1 MEGVSAEII
10 VTLVNKM
17 DQVCAAVTNMEREV
31 TRVREEL
38 KEEIATVRSEL
49 KEEIATVRSELK
61 EEIATVRSE
70 LKEEIATVRSELKND
85 MATMEVNLKNEIKFQ
100 IEKSNSELSD
110 YMVNDIIPI
119 LNNLDSRMRVLESRN
134 NNGTIGVAEDSALYE
149 TDSKND

>member
-17 DQVCAAVTNMEREV
+17 DQVCAAVTRMEREV

-49 KEEIATVRSELK
+49 KEEIATVR
-61 EEIATVRSE
+61 T
-70 LKEEIATVRSELKND
+70 ELKND
-85 MATMEVNLKNEIKFQ
+85 MATLEVNLKNEIKFQ

-119 LNNLDSRMRVLESRN
+119 LNNLDSRMRVIEAKTS
-134 NNGTIGVAEDSALYE
+134 NGTISVAEDSTAYKI
-149 TDSKND
+149 DSKND

>member
-31 TRVREEL
+31 TRVRE
-38 KEEIATVRSEL
+38 
-49 KEEIATVRSELK
+49 ELK

-119 LNNLDSRMRVLESRN
+119 LNNLDSRMRVIEAKT
-134 NNGTIGVAEDSALYE
+134 NNGSISVAEDSTVYK
-149 TDSKND
+149 TDFKND

>member
-70 LKEEIATVRSELKND
+70 LKND

-100 IEKSNSELSD
+100 IKKSNSELSD

-119 LNNLDSRMRVLESRN
+119 LNNLDSRMRVIEAKT
-134 NNGTIGVAEDSALYE
+134 NNGSISVAEDSTVYK
-149 TDSKND
+149 TDFKND

>member
-31 TRVREEL
+31 TRVRE
-38 KEEIATVRSEL
+38 EL

-119 LNNLDSRMRVLESRN
+119 LNNLDSRMRVIEAKT
-134 NNGTIGVAEDSALYE
+134 NNGSISVAEDSTVYK
-149 TDSKND
+149 TDFKND

>member
-17 DQVCAAVTNMEREV
+17 DQVCVAVTNMEREV
-31 TRVREEL
+31 TRVRE
-38 KEEIATVRSEL
+38 
-49 KEEIATVRSELK
+49 ELK

-119 LNNLDSRMRVLESRN
+119 LNNLDSRMRVIEAKT
-134 NNGTIGVAEDSALYE
+134 NNGSISVAEDSTVYK
-149 TDSKND
+149 TDFKND

>member
-49 KEEIATVRSELK
+49 KEEIATVK
-61 EEIATVRSE
+61 
-70 LKEEIATVRSELKND
+70 SELKND

-119 LNNLDSRMRVLESRN
+119 LNNLDSRMRVIEAKT
-134 NNGTIGVAEDSALYE
+134 NNGSISVAEDSTVYK
-149 TDSKND
+149 TDFKND

>member
-17 DQVCAAVTNMEREV
+17 DQVCAAVTNMEKEV
-31 TRVREEL
+31 TKVREEL
-38 KEEIATVRSEL
+38 STVRSEL
-49 KEEIATVRSELK
+49 KEEIATVRSK
-61 EEIATVRSE
+61 
-70 LKEEIATVRSELKND
+70 LKND
-85 MATMEVNLKNEIKFQ
+85 MATLEVNLKNEIKFQ

>member
-49 KEEIATVRSELK
+49 KEEIV
-61 EEIATVRSE
+61 TVRSE

>member
-38 KEEIATVRSEL
+38 KEEITTVRSEL
-49 KEEIATVRSELK
+49 KEEIAT
-61 EEIATVRSE
+61 ARSE

-119 LNNLDSRMRVLESRN
+119 LNNLDSRMRVIEAKT
-134 NNGTIGVAEDSALYE
+134 NNGSISVAEDSTVYK
-149 TDSKND
+149 TDFKND

>member
-17 DQVCAAVTNMEREV
+17 DQVCAAVTNMEKEV
-31 TRVREEL
+31 TRVRE
-38 KEEIATVRSEL
+38 EL

>member
-17 DQVCAAVTNMEREV
+17 DQVCAAVTNMEKEV
-31 TRVREEL
+31 TKVREEL
-38 KEEIATVRSEL
+38 STVRSEL
-49 KEEIATVRSELK
+49 KEEIATE
-61 EEIATVRSE
+61 
-70 LKEEIATVRSELKND
+70 RSELKND
-85 MATMEVNLKNEIKFQ
+85 MATLEVNLKNEIKFQ

>member
-1 MEGVSAEII
+1 
-10 VTLVNKM
+10 
-17 DQVCAAVTNMEREV
+17 
-31 TRVREEL
+31 
-38 KEEIATVRSEL
+38 
-49 KEEIATVRSELK
+49 
-61 EEIATVRSE
+61 
-70 LKEEIATVRSELKND
+70 
-85 MATMEVNLKNEIKFQ
+85 MEVNLKNEIKFQ

>member
-17 DQVCAAVTNMEREV
+17 DQVCAAVTNMEKEV
-31 TRVREEL
+31 TRVRE
-38 KEEIATVRSEL
+38 
-49 KEEIATVRSELK
+49 ELK

>member
-31 TRVREEL
+31 TRVRE
-38 KEEIATVRSEL
+38 
-49 KEEIATVRSELK
+49 ELK

>member
-17 DQVCAAVTNMEREV
+17 DQVCAAVTNMEKEV
-31 TRVREEL
+31 TKVREEL
-38 KEEIATVRSEL
+38 S
-49 KEEIATVRSELK
+49 
-61 EEIATVRSE
+61 TVRSE

-85 MATMEVNLKNEIKFQ
+85 MATLEVNLKNEIKFQ

>member
-10 VTLVNKM
+10 VTLVKKM
-17 DQVCAAVTNMEREV
+17 DQVCATVTNMEKEV
-31 TRVREEL
+31 TKVREEL
-38 KEEIATVRSEL
+38 STVRSEL
-49 KEEIATVRSELK
+49 KEEIATVRSK
-61 EEIATVRSE
+61 
-70 LKEEIATVRSELKND
+70 LKND
-85 MATMEVNLKNEIKFQ
+85 MATLEVNLKNEIKFQ

>member
-31 TRVREEL
+31 TRVRE
-38 KEEIATVRSEL
+38 
-49 KEEIATVRSELK
+49 
-61 EEIATVRSE
+61 E

>member
-17 DQVCAAVTNMEREV
+17 DQVCAAVTNMEKEV
-31 TRVREEL
+31 TKVREEL
-38 KEEIATVRSEL
+38 S
-49 KEEIATVRSELK
+49 
-61 EEIATVRSE
+61 TVRSE

-85 MATMEVNLKNEIKFQ
+85 MATLEVNLKNEIKFQ

-149 TDSKND
+149 TDSTND

>member
-1 MEGVSAEII
+1 MEGVSAEIM

-31 TRVREEL
+31 TRVRE
-38 KEEIATVRSEL
+38 EL

-119 LNNLDSRMRVLESRN
+119 LNNLDSRMRVIEAKT
-134 NNGTIGVAEDSALYE
+134 NNGSISVAEDSTVYK
-149 TDSKND
+149 TDFKND

>member
-17 DQVCAAVTNMEREV
+17 DQVCAVVTNMEKEV
-31 TRVREEL
+31 TKVREEL
-38 KEEIATVRSEL
+38 S
-49 KEEIATVRSELK
+49 
-61 EEIATVRSE
+61 TVRSE

-85 MATMEVNLKNEIKFQ
+85 MATLEVNLKNEIKFQ

-110 YMVNDIIPI
+110 YMVNGIIPI